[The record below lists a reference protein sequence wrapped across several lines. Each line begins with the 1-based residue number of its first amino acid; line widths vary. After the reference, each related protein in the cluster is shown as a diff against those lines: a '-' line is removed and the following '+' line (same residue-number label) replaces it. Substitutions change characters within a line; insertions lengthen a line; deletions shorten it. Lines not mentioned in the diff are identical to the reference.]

1 MGRAPAPPDIQL
13 YRQSAGARPLTCTE
27 LTLSSAAKFLF
38 LVVDVEIPGKL
49 LVVLRP
55 GARLPALP
63 PVPRVALHPAVDDVD
78 RGPEAGPDPVQ
89 LILDTAGVSTSAAD
103 DPSVSQLVFTIM
115 VERAFTFKTLC

>member
-49 LVVLRP
+49 LVVLNP
-55 GARLPALP
+55 VPRLLALP

-78 RGPEAGPDPVQ
+78 GGREAWRDPVPP
-89 LILDTAGVSTSAAD
+89 IL
-103 DPSVSQLVFTIM
+103 
-115 VERAFTFKTLC
+115 